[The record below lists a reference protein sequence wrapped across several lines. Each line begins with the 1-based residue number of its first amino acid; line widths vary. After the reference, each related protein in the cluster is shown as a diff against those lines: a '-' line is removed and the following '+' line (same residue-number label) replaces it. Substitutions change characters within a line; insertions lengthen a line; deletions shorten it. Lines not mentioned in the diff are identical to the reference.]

1 MTFAHKAWAY
11 APSCR
16 KNPADARCRGSIAL
30 ADLSQ
35 GAAVLFSGVNC
46 RNLLDKHAIW
56 TRRDLHGCFSFDIA
70 WGHGKHKDRMLG
82 HRVFILTSKSES
94 PIFIF
99 TLPLLYTSIFPM
111 KPSGRSLSLEPR
123 TFGGLVPACISLE
136 LVLVGSASTPS
147 PLSVSRLSL
156 AALVMEEMQASGRKA
171 TVLCLTDAV
180 KCQYI
185 NQQNGLAFA
194 TLTGL
199 KVKRLGCIC
208 YTEYN
213 SICF

>member
-1 MTFAHKAWAY
+1 MGLRFHLVE
-11 APSCR
+11 R
-16 KNPADARCRGSIAL
+16 IQQMRDVRGYNRAL

-147 PLSVSRLSL
+147 PLSVSATESGCFGNGRDAGIWKKSNCALSDRCCQMSIHQS
-156 AALVMEEMQASGRKA
+156 AKR
-171 TVLCLTDAV
+171 TCLRHFNRS
-180 KCQYI
+180 K
-185 NQQNGLAFA
+185 
-194 TLTGL
+194 
-199 KVKRLGCIC
+199 
-208 YTEYN
+208 
-213 SICF
+213 S